1 MTPAA
6 QLLAI
11 IGYLLVYGFLHVYKL
26 SLPVFKTRKKI
37 PKLFYLHQKRAKY
50 TTLILLIRSQILSLL
65 FIIFSILLLTRKQ
78 WLDEALLTVK
88 K

>member
-1 MTPAA
+1 MYWLFIGLWFPTCVQVVTSGA
-6 QLLAI
+6 QT
-11 IGYLLVYGFLHVYKL
+11 YKYI
-26 SLPVFKTRKKI
+26 TRKKI